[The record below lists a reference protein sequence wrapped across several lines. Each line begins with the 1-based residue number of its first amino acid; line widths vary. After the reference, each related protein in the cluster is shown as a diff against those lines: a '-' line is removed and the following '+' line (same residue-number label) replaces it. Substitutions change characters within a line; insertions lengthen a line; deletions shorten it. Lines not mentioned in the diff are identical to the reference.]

1 MNRTRIKIGLTA
13 VLTLLISVSQILADK
28 DGAKDIIR
36 LIGDRVGFSQVTA
49 TYVYE
54 TGHDGDLS
62 APLRY

>member
-13 VLTLLISVSQILADK
+13 VLTLLISVSKILADEYGVK
-28 DGAKDIIR
+28 YIIR
-36 LIGDRVGFSQVTA
+36 LIGDGMDFSQVTA
-49 TYVYE
+49 THVYE